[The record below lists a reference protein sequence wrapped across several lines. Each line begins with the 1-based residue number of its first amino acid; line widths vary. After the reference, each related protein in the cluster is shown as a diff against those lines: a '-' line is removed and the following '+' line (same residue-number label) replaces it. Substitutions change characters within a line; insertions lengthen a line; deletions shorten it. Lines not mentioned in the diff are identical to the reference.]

1 MATKPIIANPRGE
14 YDARSLVLAD
24 QAQVNPWPD
33 VSPAA
38 NNDLASAGGFA
49 AYQAVGGV
57 GTPWSDTLPAV
68 RMDAV
73 PGPIDVFSFPI
84 AFGGSGTA
92 ITLFV
97 VAEATDLAGS
107 GMAFWGTTDGIN
119 PPVGV
124 YLFIAPDG
132 SVWFSLGA
140 DGGTSGSNTR
150 TGPGVV
156 SPGDRVIITAR
167 RLDTPQMVGVSSGPT
182 IIRVN
187 GIEVAS
193 DLSSGWVDFWFNP
206 RMHRCNMPST
216 GIFPGSVDG
225 DDGLYAHLL
234 AYQEAASDTQID
246 QMEAFLAEVWGVQFG
261 TIWIPNPLP
270 VTPEPV
276 FPPAPKP
283 EDLDQLR
290 PIVEFDVR
298 FLTDEGL
305 EYQDGDSV
313 KENDGGEGW
322 KDLFITDPQGRTD
335 AGLIGA
341 QGDGNILFV
350 KNGWNEKRGIDAVR
364 FVGDPVSAPV
374 EAEGNFIGWPGGGP
388 VPEDSNWIGNEYTYI
403 GVMRCTDISQF
414 CCLFGKVSG
423 VTPVNG
429 NPIATG
435 VWVQP
440 DGSVAVHHTD
450 EETGGAVQPGSVFSL
465 ESEPGIV
472 KAGDSI
478 IITVTHSSLFGVTRG
493 KTLRVNGKVVAR
505 NVNAIRNL
513 QQMSAPAL
521 GSHFPQ
527 QDGNPGN
534 PGVVCGL
541 DKLIVYFAAF
551 GTLLTEQTIREYE
564 AFLALT
570 FQVSIGTQWKFD
582 PLPVPDETPW
592 FPEQPAPAQPVIANQ
607 VIELDSR
614 PDLPDPPLDPP
625 GEPNRFGTWP
635 DTSGNGV
642 DVSNGAAPTQPI
654 WEEQGWDP
662 NGRRLGVVS
671 FRDIQEHMNVFDGG
685 FGLGY
690 PGNRVTLF
698 FVVEVT
704 DISTDPIVVIGGND
718 NRNLRNLNVIITTAG
733 AVEFNYFDEVPLT
746 GDDTTTADGLV
757 SQGDLIQI
765 TCRAGAGGR
774 IIRVNGVEEGSSVG
788 TGQLITYP
796 TMFISNFR
804 FLQGASMKLAWYSG
818 HNAEATDA
826 EILEMEAFLRGAFF
840 TADPPPPTPW
850 AP

>member
-1 MATKPIIANPRGE
+1 
-14 YDARSLVLAD
+14 
-24 QAQVNPWPD
+24 
-33 VSPAA
+33 
-38 NNDLASAGGFA
+38 
-49 AYQAVGGV
+49 
-57 GTPWSDTLPAV
+57 
-68 RMDAV
+68 
-73 PGPIDVFSFPI
+73 
-84 AFGGSGTA
+84 
-92 ITLFV
+92 
-97 VAEATDLAGS
+97 
-107 GMAFWGTTDGIN
+107 
-119 PPVGV
+119 
-124 YLFIAPDG
+124 
-132 SVWFSLGA
+132 
-140 DGGTSGSNTR
+140 
-150 TGPGVV
+150 
-156 SPGDRVIITAR
+156 
-167 RLDTPQMVGVSSGPT
+167 
-182 IIRVN
+182 
-187 GIEVAS
+187 
-193 DLSSGWVDFWFNP
+193 
-206 RMHRCNMPST
+206 
-216 GIFPGSVDG
+216 
-225 DDGLYAHLL
+225 
-234 AYQEAASDTQID
+234 
-246 QMEAFLAEVWGVQFG
+246 
-261 TIWIPNPLP
+261 
-270 VTPEPV
+270 
-276 FPPAPKP
+276 
-283 EDLDQLR
+283 
-290 PIVEFDVR
+290 
-298 FLTDEGL
+298 
-305 EYQDGDSV
+305 
-313 KENDGGEGW
+313 
-322 KDLFITDPQGRTD
+322 
-335 AGLIGA
+335 
-341 QGDGNILFV
+341 V

-374 EAEGNFIGWPGGGP
+374 EAEGNFIGWNGGGP
-388 VPEDSNWIGNEYTYI
+388 DSDFTNWPGNDQTYI

-429 NPIATG
+429 NPISTG

-440 DGSVAVHHTD
+440 DGSVAMHNTD
-450 EETGGAVQPGSVFSL
+450 EESFGSSVQPGSVFSA
-465 ESEPGIV
+465 ESEPGLV

-478 IITVTHSSLFGVTRG
+478 ILTVTHSASFGPRRG
-493 KTLRVNGKVVAR
+493 ATIRLNGKVVAFNPGAFR
-505 NVNAIRNL
+505 IL

-541 DKLIVYFAAF
+541 DKLIVYFAAW
-551 GTLLTEQTIREYE
+551 GGLLPEQTIRELE
-564 AFLALT
+564 AYLSLT
-570 FQVSIGTQWKFD
+570 FQVSIGTQWAFA
-582 PLPVPDETPW
+582 PPPVPDETPW

-614 PDLPDPPLDPP
+614 PDLPDPALDPP

-635 DTSGNGV
+635 DTSGNNV

-804 FLQGASMKLAWYSG
+804 FLQGASMRLAWYSG
-818 HNAEATDA
+818 HNSEATDA

-840 TADPPPPTPW
+840 QADPPPPTPW